1 MNESKSKG
9 SGLKDS
15 QGVSPRQPGSV
26 QATKVK
32 HKTIEGNSKIFSSI
46 ESGKIEKNS
55 VTLPPIPGSRN
66 MQLHD
71 IHSLNGGSPNN
82 HDQAESHSREDE
94 VVMAPVVDKGKKTE
108 FEMTG
113 TSVKKSLISVTKLA
127 AKNAPSN
134 KEENKNADKE
144 GDEDKNEDEVS
155 QDDAADDE
163 NWYEEP

>member
-66 MQLHD
+66 MQLQE
-71 IHSLNGGSPNN
+71 IHSLNGGS
-82 HDQAESHSREDE
+82 HIDQAESHSREDE

-127 AKNAPSN
+127 GKNAPTN